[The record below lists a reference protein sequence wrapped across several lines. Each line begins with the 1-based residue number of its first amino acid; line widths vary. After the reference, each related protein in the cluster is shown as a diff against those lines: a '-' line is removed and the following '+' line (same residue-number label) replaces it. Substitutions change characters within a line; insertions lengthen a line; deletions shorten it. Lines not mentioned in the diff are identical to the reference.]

1 MSFGACFVRLHQYE
15 NDIMFSLLLLAG
27 HWLGSA
33 KALPL
38 NSPLLPEYDYIGTLD
53 LHEEQSC

>member
-1 MSFGACFVRLHQYE
+1 
-15 NDIMFSLLLLAG
+15 MFFLLLLAG

-33 KALPL
+33 KSLPL

-53 LHEEQSC
+53 LHEEKSSELTAGKS